1 MSFSIQG
8 STSSWFPAESRLL
21 GVVRSEHAAGENTS
35 AARVATGA
43 TNARCTT
50 LAAPCGIANCAPA
63 GQDSKTADQRWKVI
77 HLQGLSLHLRNHRPM
92 ISQSSLEPI
101 RVQAYLVFLKTVT
114 RKIFDSSPR
123 SLAVFHLWGIPP
135 ERTRPL
141 RLSSWQI
148 RNGKSCLKM
157 SRQL

>member
-8 STSSWFPAESRLL
+8 STRSWFPAESRLL

-35 AARVATGA
+35 AARVASGA

-63 GQDSKTADQRWKVI
+63 GQDSKTEADQRWKVI

-141 RLSSWQI
+141 RLSS
-148 RNGKSCLKM
+148 
-157 SRQL
+157 

>member
-1 MSFSIQG
+1 MGSPMRSI
-8 STSSWFPAESRLL
+8 SL
-21 GVVRSEHAAGENTS
+21 GVCHAVPRKKKKSQIPSNPIQAY
-35 AARVATGA
+35 TGMK
-43 TNARCTT
+43 RT

-63 GQDSKTADQRWKVI
+63 GQDSKTKADQRWKVI

-114 RKIFDSSPR
+114 AKIFDSSPR

-141 RLSSWQI
+141 RLSS
-148 RNGKSCLKM
+148 
-157 SRQL
+157 